1 MKITTKMGDGGV
13 SGLFNGKRLKKD
25 DNLFDLLGD
34 IDELSAFLGWT
45 KSELIPLCIKED
57 CNIEKVKKF
66 LSKTLDDLYL
76 IMSFCGFEFRYPENV
91 SGISEK
97 DLSEMEIL
105 CEYFKKN
112 IDPISGFVRPGKGKV
127 SSSFHVLRT
136 ICRRA
141 ERSFV
146 RAYSLKEP
154 SLELKY
160 LNRLSD
166 VFFVFALYFQ
176 EEPSSSEGQ

>member
-1 MKITTKMGDGGV
+1 MKITTKTGDTGT

-25 DNLFDLLGD
+25 DILFDLLGD

-45 KSELIPLCIKED
+45 KSEVVPGLSGSSEVGKKIED
-57 CNIEKVKKF
+57 F
-66 LSKTLDDLYL
+66 LDKTLDDLYK
-76 IMSFCGFEFRYPENV
+76 IMSFCGFEFKYPENILR
-91 SGISEK
+91 ISEE
-97 DLSEMEIL
+97 DIL
-105 CEYFKKN
+105 YLENVAEEFKN
-112 IDPISGFVRPGKGKV
+112 LVPEISGFVRPGKGRA
-127 SSSFHVLRT
+127 SSMFHVLRT

-146 RAYSLKEP
+146 RATNSFE
-154 SLELKY
+154 SGIELKY

-176 EEPSSSEGQ
+176 KA